1 MYISILFS
9 ASYYFIM
16 SKTKNINESLLV
28 ANLPKKKFQN
38 FREPFIKLPNL
49 VENQIYSFKKLIEE
63 DLELILKE
71 LNPIKDYTEKKFEL
85 EFISFELTDPKYT
98 EEHAKKNKL
107 TYEAPLRAKIMLHN
121 KLLNTKKEQEIF
133 LASFPMMTVHGTF
146 IINGVERVVI
156 PQLARSAGEFFDCEE
171 INGKKYFSAKIVPNR
186 GAWVEIITNDNNE
199 MFVKIDK
206 KRKFSVISL
215 IRALGYHTDKEIE
228 SAFAGKDLAK
238 AYIMNL
244 VEKDS
249 IKTAN
254 EAYIDVYKK
263 LRDGDLATVEN
274 AKAYIL
280 SLFSKER
287 YDLSPIGRL
296 RFNKR
301 FNIQDDAKE
310 MKRMTLSK
318 EDIILVINHLIELNN
333 NLEAQAD
340 DIDHLASRRVRFV
353 GEMLGM
359 KIKKGMLQVKRYIQ
373 EKMSVIDT
381 DTTLPVTVVNQRPL
395 QARIKEFFT
404 VNQLSQLMN
413 QENLLAEIESLR
425 TLSALGPGGLSK
437 DRAGFEVRDVHT
449 SHYGRVCPIQTP
461 DGANVGLILRLAAYA
476 KINEFGIIETPYVKV
491 KNGKI
496 TKEIVYLN
504 ALQEEST
511 VIAHAAINYDEAG
524 NIKDEFVQARKKGH
538 PAIVSKDEV
547 EYVDVATNQAYSIA
561 TNMIPFL
568 EHDDAARASMGSNM
582 QRQTV
587 PLILAEAP
595 YVSTGM
601 EEEAAKH
608 IGRLVLAK
616 EAGEVKYI
624 DANKIIIKTTEAKDK
639 TYDLVNFSRTNNFT
653 VFYQRPIVN
662 VGDKVK
668 KGQVLADSSST
679 RGGQIAIGHNV
690 RVAFMSW
697 NGANYEDAII
707 ISERLVR
714 QKKFS
719 SIHIEELICN
729 VRDTKLGAEVT
740 THDIPNVGEIKL
752 KNLDEEGIIR
762 IGADVRA
769 GDILVGKITPKG
781 ETELT
786 PEERLLRSIF
796 GEKIRDVKDTSLRLD
811 NGKRGRII
819 GVKVF
824 SREKG
829 DTLES
834 GVIKR
839 IHIEVAQLRDI
850 SVGDKLAGRHGNKG
864 VISRILPTEEMPFTE
879 DGEPIDIILTPLG
892 IPSRMNIGQIL
903 EMHLGLAAQTL
914 GYQAMVP
921 VFAGSTD
928 EEIRDELVRAGYD
941 ESGTVDLFD
950 GRTGDKFADK
960 VAIGI
965 MYMLKLHHMVED
977 KLHARSIGPYSL
989 ITQQP
994 LGGKSQNGGQ
1004 RFGEMEVWALEGYGA
1019 SHTLREMLTIK
1030 SDDITGRSDAFN
1042 NIIKNEAIKEPNVPA
1057 ALNVLLNTLRGLSL
1071 DIIPLVKDNKSK
1083 KGRKENLLGE
1093 EKFVELEKEN

>member
-1 MYISILFS
+1 
-9 ASYYFIM
+9 M
-16 SKTKNINESLLV
+16 SKIKKIDNTLLV
-28 ANLPKKKFQN
+28 ANLPKKTFSN

-49 VENQIYSFKKLIEE
+49 VENQLVSFKKLIEE
-63 DLELILKE
+63 DLEVILKE
-71 LNPIKDYTEKKFEL
+71 LNPIKDYTDKKFEL
-85 EFISFELTDPKYT
+85 EILSYELSEPKIT
-98 EEHAKKNKL
+98 EEYAKENKL
-107 TYEAPLRAKIMLHN
+107 TYESTLKARVLLKNKILG
-121 KLLNTKKEQEIF
+121 TEKEQEIF
-133 LASFPMMTVHGTF
+133 LATFPMMTVHGTF
-146 IINGVERVVI
+146 IINGVERVIV
-156 PQLARSAGEFFDCEE
+156 PQLARSAGEFFDYEE
-171 INGKKYFSAKIVPNR
+171 VNGRKLFSAKIVPNR
-186 GAWVEIITNDNNE
+186 GAWVEIITGNDGE
-199 MFVKIDK
+199 IFVKIDK
-206 KRKFSVISL
+206 KRKFSLISL
-215 IRALGYHTDKEIE
+215 LRAIGFDTDKDIE
-228 SAFAGKDLAK
+228 KAFEGKDLSK
-238 AYIMNL
+238 AYVMSL
-244 VEKDS
+244 AEKDP
-249 IKTAN
+249 IKTAD

-263 LRDGDLATVEN
+263 LRDGDLATVDN
-274 AKAYIL
+274 AKYYIN

-301 FNIQDDAKE
+301 FNLSLDDKE
-310 MKRMTLSK
+310 MKRLTLSK
-318 EDIILVINHLIELNN
+318 EDIVLIIDHLVKLNN
-333 NLEAQAD
+333 DPEADKD

-359 KIKKGMLQVKRYIQ
+359 KVKKGMLQMKRNVQ

-381 DTTLPVTVVNQRPL
+381 DSTLPVSVVNQRPL

-437 DRAGFEVRDVHT
+437 ERAGFEVRDVHT

-461 DGANVGLILRLAAYA
+461 DGANVGLILRLSAYA

-496 TKEIVYLN
+496 TQEVEYLN

-511 VIAHAAINYDEAG
+511 VIAHAAINYDDKG
-524 NIKDEFVQARKKGH
+524 NILDKTLQVRKKGH
-538 PAIVSKDEV
+538 PAIVSVKEV
-547 EYVDVATNQAYSIA
+547 EYIDVAPNQAYSVA

-582 QRQTV
+582 QRQAV
-587 PLILAEAP
+587 PLILADAP
-595 YVSTGM
+595 YVATGM
-601 EEEAAKH
+601 EGEAARQVGRIVLSEEA
-608 IGRLVLAK
+608 GT
-616 EAGEVKYI
+616 VKYV
-624 DANKIIIKTTEAKDK
+624 DSSKIIITDNKGKDK
-639 TYDLVNFSRTNNFT
+639 TYELVNFSRTNNFT
-653 VFYQRPIVN
+653 VFYQRPIIG

-668 KGQVLADSSST
+668 KGEVIADSSST
-679 RGGQIAIGHNV
+679 KGGQMALGHNI

-714 QKKFS
+714 EKKFS
-719 SIHIEELICN
+719 SIHVEEFICN
-729 VRDTKLGAEVT
+729 VRDTKLGIEVT

-762 IGADVRA
+762 VGADVRE

-796 GEKIRDVKDTSLRLD
+796 GEKIRDVKDTSLRLG
-811 NGKRGRII
+811 NGKRGRVINI
-819 GVKVF
+819 KVF
-824 SREKG
+824 SRERG
-829 DTLES
+829 DQLES

-864 VISRILPTEEMPFTE
+864 VISRILPIEEMPFTA
-879 DGEPIDIILTPLG
+879 DGEPVDIILTPLG

-903 EMHLGLAAQTL
+903 EMHLGLAAEAL
-914 GYQAMVP
+914 GYQALVP
-921 VFAGSTD
+921 VFGGSTD
-928 EEIRDELVRAGYD
+928 DEIKEELVKAGYD
-941 ESGTVDLFD
+941 ASGTVDLFD
-950 GRTGDKFADK
+950 GRTGEKFAEK

-965 MYMLKLHHMVED
+965 MYLLKLHHMVED

-1019 SHTLREMLTIK
+1019 AHTLREILTIK
-1030 SDDITGRSDAFN
+1030 SDDITGRTAAFN
-1042 NIIKNEAIKEPNVPA
+1042 NIIKDEPIQEPNIPA
-1057 ALNVLLNTLRGLSL
+1057 SLNVLLNTLRGLSL
-1071 DIIPLVKDNKSK
+1071 DVVPLT
-1083 KGRKENLLGE
+1083 KEGERLEKEEVLLGE
-1093 EKFVELEKEN
+1093 EKVIEIED

>member
-1 MYISILFS
+1 
-9 ASYYFIM
+9 M
-16 SKTKNINESLLV
+16 SKIKNVDSNLLV
-28 ANLPKKKFQN
+28 ASLPKKTFSQ
-38 FREPFIKLPNL
+38 FRKPFIELPNL
-49 VENQIYSFKKLIEE
+49 VENQLSSFKKLIEE
-63 DLELILKE
+63 DLGIILKE

-85 EFISFELTDPKYT
+85 EILSFELSEPKYT
-98 EEHAKKNKL
+98 EEYAKDNNV
-107 TYEAPLRAKIMLHN
+107 TYEAPLRARVLLKNKILGIE
-121 KLLNTKKEQEIF
+121 KEQEIF

-146 IINGVERVVI
+146 IINGVERVII
-156 PQLARSAGEFFDCEE
+156 PQLARSAGEFFDFEE

-186 GAWVEIITNDNNE
+186 GAWVEIITDDDNE

-206 KRKFSVISL
+206 KRKFSVVSFL
-215 IRALGYHTDKEIE
+215 RALGFSTDKDIE
-228 SAFAGKDLAK
+228 RAFEGKDLAK

-244 VEKDS
+244 VEKDP
-249 IKTAN
+249 IKTAD

-274 AKAYIL
+274 AKSYIL

-301 FNIQDDAKE
+301 FNLSLEGKE
-310 MKRMTLSK
+310 MKRMNLSK
-318 EDIILVINHLIELNN
+318 EDIVLVINHLIKLNN
-333 NLEAQAD
+333 DPDAQAD

-359 KIKKGMLQVKRYIQ
+359 RIKKGMLQIKRYVQ

-381 DTTLPVTVVNQRPL
+381 DTSMPASVINQRPL

-413 QENLLAEIESLR
+413 QENLLSEIESLR

-437 DRAGFEVRDVHT
+437 ERAGFEVRDVHT

-461 DGANVGLILRLAAYA
+461 DGANVGLILRLATYA

-496 TKEIVYLN
+496 TQEISYLN

-511 VIAHAAINYDEAG
+511 IIAHAAIHYNEKG
-524 NIKDEFVQARKKGH
+524 EITDEFVQARKNGH
-538 PAIVSKDEV
+538 PSTVSRKDV
-547 EYVDVATNQAYSIA
+547 EYIDVAPNQAYSIA

-595 YVSTGM
+595 YVATGM
-601 EEEAAKH
+601 EEESAKH
-608 IGRLVLAK
+608 IGRIVLAE
-616 EAGEVKYI
+616 EAGQVDYV
-624 DANKIIIKTTEAKDK
+624 DSNKIIVTDNKGKKK
-639 TYDLVNFSRTNNFT
+639 TYNLVNFSRTNNFT

-662 VGDKVK
+662 IGDKIK
-668 KGQVLADSSST
+668 KGQVIADSSST

-707 ISERLVR
+707 ISEKLVR
-714 QKKFS
+714 EKKFS
-719 SIHIEELICN
+719 SIHVEEFICN

-740 THDIPNVGEIKL
+740 TNDIPNVGEAKL
-752 KNLDEEGIIR
+752 KNLDEDGIIR
-762 IGADVRA
+762 IGADIRT

-796 GEKIRDVKDTSLRLD
+796 GEKIRDVKDTSLRLS
-811 NGKRGRII
+811 NGKRGRVI
-819 GVKVF
+819 GIKVF
-824 SREKG
+824 SRERG
-829 DTLES
+829 DQLES

-864 VISRILPTEEMPFTE
+864 VISTVLPEEDMPFTA
-879 DGEPIDIILTPLG
+879 DGQPVDIILTPLG

-914 GYQAMVP
+914 NYQAITP
-921 VFAGSTD
+921 VFSGATD
-928 EEIRDELVRAGYD
+928 DEIKEELVKAGYD
-941 ESGTVDLFD
+941 ASGTVDLYD
-950 GRTGDKFADK
+950 GRTGQKFADK

-977 KLHARSIGPYSL
+977 KIHARSIGPYSL

-1019 SHTLREMLTIK
+1019 AYTLREILTIK
-1030 SDDITGRSDAFN
+1030 SDDIVGRSDAFN
-1042 NIIKNEAIKEPNVPA
+1042 SIIKNEPIKEPNSPA
-1057 ALNVLLNTLRGLSL
+1057 SLNVLLNTLRGLAL
-1071 DIIPLVKDNKSK
+1071 DVVPLVKEGKK
-1083 KGRKENLLGE
+1083 TKGRKEKLLGE
-1093 EKFVELEKEN
+1093 DDVIEIKD

>member
-1 MYISILFS
+1 MAKTIKS
-9 ASYYFIM
+9 A
-16 SKTKNINESLLV
+16 NESLLV
-28 ANLPKKKFQN
+28 ANLPKKTFSKF
-38 FREPFIKLPNL
+38 RKPFTDLPNL
-49 VENQIYSFKKLIEE
+49 VENQIASFKKLIEE
-63 DLELILKE
+63 DLDLILKE

-85 EFISFELTDPKYT
+85 EIVDFELGDPKNT
-98 EEHAKKNKL
+98 EEFAKENKL
-107 TYEAPLRAKIMLHN
+107 TYEAPLRAKILLKN
-121 KLLNTKKEQEIF
+121 KILNTEKEQEIF
-133 LASFPMMTVHGTF
+133 LASFPMMTVHGSF
-146 IINGVERVVI
+146 IINGVERVII

-171 INGKKYFSAKIVPNR
+171 IGGKKYFSAKIVPNR
-186 GAWVEIITNDNNE
+186 GAWVEIITDDDNE
-199 MFVKIDK
+199 MIVKIDK
-206 KRKFSVISL
+206 KRKFSVVSFL
-215 IRALGYHTDKEIE
+215 RAIGYDKDENIAK
-228 SAFAGKDLAK
+228 AFEGKDLAK

-244 VEKDS
+244 VEKDP
-249 IKTAN
+249 IKTAD

-263 LRDGDLATVEN
+263 LRDGDLATIEN
-274 AKAYIL
+274 AKSYIQ

-301 FNIQDDAKE
+301 FSLSNDTKE

-318 EDIILVINHLIELNN
+318 EDIVCVINHLIELNN
-333 NLEAQAD
+333 NPEANPD

-359 KIKKGMLQVKRYIQ
+359 KIKKGMLQARRYIQ
-373 EKMSVIDT
+373 EKMSVVDT
-381 DTTLPVTVVNQRPL
+381 DTTLPIAIVNQRPL

-404 VNQLSQLMN
+404 VNQLSHLMN
-413 QENLLAEIESLR
+413 QENILAEIETLR
-425 TLSALGPGGLSK
+425 TVSALGPGGLTK
-437 DRAGFEVRDVHT
+437 ERAGFEVRDVHT
-449 SHYGRVCPIQTP
+449 SHYGRVCPIHTP
-461 DGANVGLILRLAAYA
+461 DGANVGLILRLATYA

-491 KNGKI
+491 KDGRI
-496 TKEIVYLN
+496 TNEIVYLN

-511 VIAHAAINYDEAG
+511 VITHAAIDYDEKG
-524 NIKDEFVQARKKGH
+524 IIKDEFVQARKFGS
-538 PAIVSKDEV
+538 PAVVTKSEV
-547 EYVDVATNQAYSIA
+547 EYIDVATNQAYSIA
-561 TNMIPFL
+561 TSLIPFL
-568 EHDDAARASMGSNM
+568 EHDDAVRASLGSNM
-582 QRQTV
+582 QKQAL
-587 PLILAEAP
+587 PLLLAEAP
-595 YVSTGM
+595 YVATGM
-601 EEEAAKH
+601 ELEAAKH
-608 IGRLVLAK
+608 IGRIVLAE

-624 DANKIIIKTTEAKDK
+624 DSNKIIVTNKENKDK
-639 TYDLVNFSRTNNFT
+639 TYNLVDFTRTNNFT
-653 VFYQRPIVN
+653 AFYQRPIVN
-662 VGDKVK
+662 IGDKVK
-668 KGQVLADSSST
+668 KDEVLADSSST

-707 ISERLVR
+707 ISEKLVK

-719 SIHIEELICN
+719 SIHIEEFICS

-740 THDIPNVGEIKL
+740 THDIPNVGESKL
-752 KNLDEEGIIR
+752 KNLDEDGIIR

-819 GVKVF
+819 GVKIF
-824 SREKG
+824 SRERG

-864 VISRILPTEEMPFTE
+864 VISRILPVEDMPYTE

-892 IPSRMNIGQIL
+892 VPSRMNLGQIL
-903 EMHLGLAAQTL
+903 EMHLGLAAHTL
-914 GYQAMVP
+914 GYQAVVP
-921 VFAGSTD
+921 VFNGATEKEIK
-928 EEIRDELVRAGYD
+928 EELIKSGFDD
-941 ESGTVDLFD
+941 SGTVDLYD
-950 GRTGDKFADK
+950 GRTGDKFAEQ

-977 KLHARSIGPYSL
+977 KIHARAIGPYSL

-1019 SHTLREMLTIK
+1019 SHTLREVLTIK
-1030 SDDITGRSDAFN
+1030 SDDIVGRSDAFN
-1042 NIIKNEAIKEPNVPA
+1042 SIIKNKPIEEPNTPA
-1057 ALNVLLNTLRGLSL
+1057 SLNVLLNTLRGLAL
-1071 DIIPLVKDNKSK
+1071 DVVPLI
-1083 KGRKENLLGE
+1083 KENKGKKDKKDRLLGE
-1093 EKFVELEKEN
+1093 EKVIEIKD